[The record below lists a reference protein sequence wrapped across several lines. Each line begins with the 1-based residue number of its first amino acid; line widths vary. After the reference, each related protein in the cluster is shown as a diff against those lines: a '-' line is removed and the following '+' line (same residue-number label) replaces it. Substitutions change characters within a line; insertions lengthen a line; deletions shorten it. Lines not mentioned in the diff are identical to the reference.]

1 MKTLNTF
8 EPKAFPTA
16 MLPIP
21 CLATIIEARMF
32 GKLVPAAYGIM
43 RTRVRVT
50 KSAGRGRKVRG
61 EDEDEGE
68 GEGEGGVGLE
78 LVGDW
83 FYGCADRNSEA
94 GHGL

>member
-1 MKTLNTF
+1 
-8 EPKAFPTA
+8 
-16 MLPIP
+16 
-21 CLATIIEARMF
+21 MF

-50 KSAGRGRKVRG
+50 NSAGRGRKVQG

-78 LVGDW
+78 LVEDW
-83 FYGCADRNSEA
+83 FYGCAYRDGEA